1 MMLLG
6 GHMSTAGGLPTAF
19 ERGDALNCAAI
30 QIFTSSPRQ
39 WRGRELTDEDV
50 AAFRKAWAASKC
62 KVCFGHDIYLT
73 RLGTRDREILR
84 RSRVAFE
91 RELRTCQ
98 RLGLAFLVFHPVGDI
113 DADENA
119 VLDRVA
125 ASLDW
130 VLKKVPDEG
139 TLVCLETTAGQ
150 GANVGYRFGQLARI
164 LEVVEQSHRLGVC
177 LDTCHVFVA
186 GYDISTMKG
195 YEATIA
201 ELDATVGIDRLKAI
215 HLNDS
220 VKPRGSRVDRHAHIG
235 QGAIGEAAF
244 ARFLRDPR
252 LRGLPMVIETP
263 KEGDMDA
270 INLATL
276 RRLAGKPTHSRRKK
290 QSRPRKRA
298 RR

>member
-1 MMLLG
+1 MLLG

-19 ERGDALNCAAI
+19 ERGDALGCAAI

-39 WRGRELTDEDV
+39 WRGRDLTEQDV
-50 AAFRKAWAASKC
+50 EAFRKAWDASMC
-62 KVCFGHDIYLT
+62 EVCFGHDIYLT
-73 RLGTRDREILR
+73 RLGTRDRLILR
-84 RSRVAFE
+84 RSREAFE
-91 RELRTCQ
+91 QELRTCQ

-125 ASLDW
+125 ESLDR
-130 VLKKVPDEG
+130 VLERVPDEG

-150 GANVGYRFGQLARI
+150 GANVGYRFEQLARI
-164 LEVVEQSHRLGVC
+164 LGAVEQSHRLGIC

-186 GYDISTMKG
+186 GYDISRPKG
-195 YEATIA
+195 YEGMIA
-201 ELDATVGIDRLKAI
+201 ELDATVGLDRLKAI

-220 VKPRGSRVDRHAHIG
+220 AKPCGSRVDRHAHIG
-235 QGAIGEAAF
+235 QGAIGEAGF
-244 ARFLRDPR
+244 ARLLRDRR

-263 KEGDMDA
+263 KEGDMDPV
-270 INLATL
+270 NLATL
-276 RRLAGKPTHSRRKK
+276 RRLAGKPAPSP
-290 QSRPRKRA
+290 PRKAPRPPRKT